1 MSLDI
6 NEMEKMLNEY
16 LHFTSTNYS
25 EKDETFDISELIEST
40 INKYDNNNISKELI
54 PRVYMNGR
62 KNLIQRSLNNIIDN
76 SIKYADKINLKL
88 SKKNNNIIITID
100 DDGAGVPEN
109 EYQNVFKPFYKLD
122 KSRGDS
128 KSSVG
133 LGLSITSDII
143 RSHGGNII
151 LEKSPLN
158 GLRVKVFL
166 PL

>member
-6 NEMEKMLNEY
+6 DEMEKMLNEY
-16 LHFTSTNYS
+16 LQFTSSTYLN
-25 EKDETFDISELIEST
+25 KDETFNISELVENIIS
-40 INKYDNNNISKELI
+40 KYDNDNISKNLI

-62 KNLIQRSLNNIIDN
+62 KDLIQRSLNNIIDN
-76 SIKYADKINLKL
+76 SIKYATKVSIGL
-88 SKKNNNIIITID
+88 SKKNNNIIITVD
-100 DDGAGVPEN
+100 DDGLGIPEN

-143 RSHGGNII
+143 KSHGGNII

-158 GLRVKVFL
+158 GLRVKIFL

>member
-1 MSLDI
+1 MSFDI
-6 NEMEKMLNEY
+6 DEMEKMLNEY
-16 LHFTSTNYS
+16 LQFTSSTYL
-25 EKDETFDISELIEST
+25 EKDETFNISELIENI
-40 INKYDNNNISKELI
+40 INKYNNDNLSKKLI

-76 SIKYADKINLKL
+76 SIKYGKKINLEL

-100 DDGAGVPEN
+100 DDGPGIPEN

-122 KSRGDS
+122 KSRGGS
-128 KSSVG
+128 RSSVG
-133 LGLSITSDII
+133 LGLSITSDVIK
-143 RSHGGNII
+143 SHGGNIL
-151 LEKSPLN
+151 LEKSPLD